1 MEASRHQTIGVLMLQ
16 IESLLCILLIVMR
29 TTLTIDDDVAF
40 GLRKAQQD
48 APEKSFKE
56 IVNEHLRRSLVMK
69 PGTLRKKKFKVKAFK
84 LGLRKDLNFDN
95 IEEVLDILEGPNR
108 R

>member
-1 MEASRHQTIGVLMLQ
+1 
-16 IESLLCILLIVMR
+16 MR
-29 TTLTIDDDVAF
+29 TTLTIDDDVAYS
-40 GLRKAQQD
+40 LRKIQESE
-48 APEKSFKE
+48 PRKPFKE
-56 IVNEHLRRSLVMK
+56 IVNEALRRGL
-69 PGTLRKKKFKVKAFK
+69 GTHSTRPEKKRFKVKSLN

>member
-1 MEASRHQTIGVLMLQ
+1 
-16 IESLLCILLIVMR
+16 MR

-40 GLRKAQQD
+40 GLRRAQESE
-48 APEKSFKE
+48 PKKPFKE
-56 IVNEHLRRSLVMK
+56 IVNETLRRGLSSASARS
-69 PGTLRKKKFKVKAFK
+69 PKKKFKLTPFRI
-84 LGLRKDLNFDN
+84 GLRKDLNFDN

>member
-1 MEASRHQTIGVLMLQ
+1 
-16 IESLLCILLIVMR
+16 MR

-48 APEKSFKE
+48 EPEKSFKE
-56 IVNEHLRRSLVMK
+56 IVNEHLRRGLKMT
-69 PGTLRKKKFKVKAFK
+69 PGTRRRKRFKVKPFN

>member
-1 MEASRHQTIGVLMLQ
+1 
-16 IESLLCILLIVMR
+16 MR

-40 GLRKAQQD
+40 RLRKAQQD
-48 APEKSFKE
+48 SPEKSFKE
-56 IVNEHLRRSLVMK
+56 IVNEHLRRGLKMT
-69 PGTLRKKKFKVKAFK
+69 PGSPRKKRFKVKPFN